1 MGAIIQ
7 LTADDGHVLDAYRS
21 APAEPSNKALVVI
34 QEIFGVNGHIKG
46 LCDRFAEDGYLCIA
60 PALFDRARKG
70 VELDYSEDSVAAGR
84 ALKDDMGWDRPMLD
98 VEAAV
103 DALEGADKVGVIGYC
118 WGGSL
123 AWLAACRLEVDA
135 AVGYYGGQI
144 IQYVAETPHCPTLL
158 HFGTKDSGIPSSD
171 VSEIRDTHPDV
182 AIHLYEGAQHGFS
195 CDERGSYDEDAAT
208 LARERSM
215 AHFTRH
221 LS

>member
-21 APAEPSNKALVVI
+21 APAAPSSKALVVI
-34 QEIFGVNGHIKG
+34 QEIFGVNNHIKG
-46 LCDRFAEDGYLCIA
+46 LCDRFAEEGYLCLA
-60 PALFDRARKG
+60 PALFDRNRKG
-70 VELDYSEDSVAAGR
+70 VELDYSEESVTEGR

-103 DALEGADKVGVIGYC
+103 DALEGVDKVGVVGYC

-123 AWLAACRLEVDA
+123 AWLAACRLDIDA

-144 IQYVAETPHCPTLL
+144 IQFVGETPRCHTLL
-158 HFGTKDSGIPSSD
+158 HFGTKDSGIPLAD
-171 VSEIRDTHPDV
+171 VSEIRETHPDV
-182 AIHLYEGAQHGFS
+182 AVHLYEGAQHGFS
-195 CDERGSYDEDAAT
+195 CDERGSYDQASAE

-215 AHFTRH
+215 AHFARH